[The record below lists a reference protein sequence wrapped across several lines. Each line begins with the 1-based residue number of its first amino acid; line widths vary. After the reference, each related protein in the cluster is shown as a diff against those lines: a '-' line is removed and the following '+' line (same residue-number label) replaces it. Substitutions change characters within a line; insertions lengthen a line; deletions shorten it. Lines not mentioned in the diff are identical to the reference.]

1 LLAGASWEAGF
12 LATKADRFIAQKARD
27 GEEGAG
33 AKQEEKASAFSARN
47 DSWVVEERS
56 E

>member
-1 LLAGASWEAGF
+1 MTRDWCRPPKAAPLLYSSEERF
-12 LATKADRFIAQKARD
+12 LATKADRF
-27 GEEGAG
+27 AG
-33 AKQEEKASAFSARN
+33 AKRKEKTSAFSARN